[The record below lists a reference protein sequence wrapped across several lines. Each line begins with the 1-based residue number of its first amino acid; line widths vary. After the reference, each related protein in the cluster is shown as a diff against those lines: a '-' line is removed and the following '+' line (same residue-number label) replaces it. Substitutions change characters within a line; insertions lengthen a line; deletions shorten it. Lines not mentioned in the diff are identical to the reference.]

1 MFQNEI
7 DSIVYPF
14 FPKDINYSVWKIITS
29 IDSDIG
35 SSTNKKQIED
45 QLKSCFLDFSNH
57 PYCIQ
62 ASIYYSK
69 KLDNSTNLNLYIE
82 ILKISDYFHG
92 NKYQ

>member
-62 ASIYYSK
+62 ASMTQLQK
-69 KLDNSTNLNLYIE
+69 VA
-82 ILKISDYFHG
+82 
-92 NKYQ
+92 